1 MTAGQLIREARLRAG
16 LSQREVGQRL
26 GRPGPQIARWE
37 SGTVDPGFA
46 VVQRVLRACGFDLD
60 EGLLPWVDEFREA
73 LEANL
78 RLSPAERFAHALKRC
93 KEAGLVGSPRSILG
107 ELEQAGVG
115 YCLIGGLAAAIRGPW
130 RPRIGG

>member
-1 MTAGQLIREARLRAG
+1 MPEHLPEHHARELVVK
-16 LSQREVGQRL
+16 REVGQRL

-60 EGLLPWVDEFREA
+60 EGLLPWEDEFREA

-78 RLSPAERFAHALKRC
+78 RLSPAERFARALERC
-93 KEAGLVGSPRSILG
+93 TEAGLVGRPRSVLG
-107 ELEQAGVG
+107 E
-115 YCLIGGLAAAIRGPW
+115 
-130 RPRIGG
+130 